1 MSRVAPDATCK
12 ALDIG
17 LPEANL
23 DMNGWL
29 NWISKASVKSR
40 VYDVVTF
47 FPVYDV
53 VTIVSYQA
61 G

>member
-17 LPEANL
+17 LPEAIL
-23 DMNGWL
+23 DVNGWL
-29 NWISKASVKSR
+29 NWVSRASARFR
-40 VYDVVTF
+40 VHDVVTG

-53 VTIVSYQA
+53 VTIVN
-61 G
+61 